1 MLKLTKGHTVS
12 KPELL
17 EEGYM
22 ISGDVTI
29 VANVDANKIKDVL
42 RHFIAMHEEA
52 MFFILEL
59 PVTRDREEEFSP
71 GVVGDTHKDIYYI
84 DGCSQDECLLHL
96 ERNGE
101 LLINDGISSFGFGGH
116 ESQNEIMVGHYNVL
130 TIYSQNLNDFEGF
143 YEMHE
148 IEKKEDIVT
157 AWDTFTKDTPGQSF
171 RYEVEGKTVY
181 DIPDLLK
188 DWNIYLAETRVE

>member
-1 MLKLTKGHTVS
+1 MLKLTKGHLIS

-29 VANVDANKIKDVL
+29 VANVDADKIKDVL
-42 RHFIAMHEEA
+42 QHFISMHEEA

-59 PVTRDREEEFSP
+59 PVTRDREEEVSP
-71 GVVGDTHKDIYYI
+71 GVVNDTHKDIYYI
-84 DGCSQDECLLHL
+84 DGCSQDECLLLL
-96 ERNGE
+96 ERYGE
-101 LLINDGISSFGFGGH
+101 LLINDGLRSFGFGCH
-116 ESQNEIMVGHYNVL
+116 ESHNEIMVGQYNVL
-130 TIYSQNLNDFEGF
+130 TIYSENLSDFEGF

-148 IEKKEDIVT
+148 IEKKDNIVT
-157 AWDTFTKDTPGQSF
+157 AWDTFTKDTPGISYG
-171 RYEVEGKTVY
+171 YEVEGKTVY

-188 DWNIYLAETRVE
+188 DWGIYLAETRVE

>member
-29 VANVDANKIKDVL
+29 VANVDADKMKDVL
-42 RHFIAMHEEA
+42 QHFIAMHEEA

-59 PVTRDREEEFSP
+59 PVTRDREEELSP

-84 DGCSQDECLLHL
+84 DGCSQDECLLLL
-96 ERNGE
+96 ERYGE

-148 IEKKEDIVT
+148 IEKKDDIVT
-157 AWDTFTKDTPGQSF
+157 AWDTFTKDTSGQSF

>member
-1 MLKLTKGHTVS
+1 MLKLIKGHAVS

-22 ISGDVTI
+22 MSSDVSI
-29 VANVDANKIKDVL
+29 IANVDADKIKDVL
-42 RHFIAMHEEA
+42 QHFIVMRKEP

-59 PVTRDREEEFSP
+59 PVTSNREEEVSP
-71 GVVGDTHKDIYYI
+71 GVVKDTHKDIYYV
-84 DGCSQDECLLHL
+84 DGCSQEECLVLL
-96 ERNGE
+96 ERYGE

-116 ESQNEIMVGHYNVL
+116 ESQDEIMVGHYNVL
-130 TIYSQNLNDFEGF
+130 TIYSQKLDDFEGF

-148 IEKKEDIVT
+148 IEKKDDIVT
-157 AWDTFTKDTPGQSF
+157 AWDTFTKDTPGQSL
-171 RYEVEGKTVY
+171 RYELDGKTVF

-188 DWNIYLAETRVE
+188 DLNIYLAETRVE